1 LHASWFSDV
10 LVVLAG
16 PRPQIT
22 MKTRIPL
29 LSLFSLVLASAP
41 FWAAAALPPAPPV
54 EAQPL
59 LVHTDRLIETLESVG
74 YPLEAGRRARLQA
87 LADESD
93 EAAITR
99 RVEAELDPLC
109 VAVVVVAP
117 DGTMSARPRGEPVIL
132 EENGWRT
139 FLVKIVNGAG
149 LTGRLRLES
158 PHARPIPHGPAEEVD
173 DRWMALSVFEG
184 RPLAASL
191 SGLGLEYRL
200 VQIYG
205 SQPGD
210 KTGTLDFSI
219 SDADGGASPVVRQWR
234 FARDAD
240 GWGAPNDCS
249 LDVRDGSLWIEQ
261 TGNDPFFSAPVDG
274 RGGRMR
280 LRWWGTTSADG
291 VAQVFWWTRDKPQAD
306 GQRSVS
312 QQVSAQREGMNEV
325 EFKVDGELAGV
336 RIDPNIGP
344 GRTRIDWID
353 LEWAPADD
361 AVWASAQLAWKVL
374 ASNEVRFTVT
384 DADGQPCM
392 GAFEIRDPQG
402 RVYPAQPKRQAPD
415 MFFQTQIYRETGET
429 VRLPRGVY
437 TVRCAHGPESIPE
450 VKTLV
455 VGDGPVALDY
465 RVARWIDTDKH
476 GYWSG
481 DHHIHAAGC
490 LHYESPSQGIMPAD
504 MLRHIMGEDVKVG
517 CCLTWGPCFDFQK
530 QFFTGRP
537 DNVSR
542 YPYLLRYDVE
552 VSGFGSHQSGHLNLL
567 RLTEQIP
574 AGGDSKHH
582 WPTLGLNTLRW
593 AKKQGAVTGPAHSG
607 NGLTTIIGR
616 TPGTDGP
623 HRLPNF
629 DLPAYD
635 GIGAN
640 EFVMNITHQ
649 VPGPDG
655 RAVPAIDFIS
665 TMDTDRVAEWNM
677 WYHALNCGFRV
688 VASGETDFPCISGER
703 VGMGRV
709 YVKLDGELDYG
720 RWIQGVQDGWS
731 YVSDGTAH
739 VMDFARAGDG
749 TFTVSAAVRKDGAAT
764 ASVELIVNGLPVA
777 TREVKA
783 DGTLTGLRFEAP
795 PITRSSWVAVRVF
808 PHAHS
813 NPIRVLVGDRPIR
826 ASRHSAEWLMA
837 GLEQCWKTKGKT
849 YRDGE
854 RAEAVAAYDHARA
867 VYRTLLSECDP

>member
-1 LHASWFSDV
+1 
-10 LVVLAG
+10 
-16 PRPQIT
+16 
-22 MKTRIPL
+22 
-29 LSLFSLVLASAP
+29 
-41 FWAAAALPPAPPV
+41 
-54 EAQPL
+54 
-59 LVHTDRLIETLESVG
+59 
-74 YPLEAGRRARLQA
+74 
-87 LADESD
+87 
-93 EAAITR
+93 
-99 RVEAELDPLC
+99 
-109 VAVVVVAP
+109 
-117 DGTMSARPRGEPVIL
+117 
-132 EENGWRT
+132 
-139 FLVKIVNGAG
+139 
-149 LTGRLRLES
+149 
-158 PHARPIPHGPAEEVD
+158 
-173 DRWMALSVFEG
+173 
-184 RPLAASL
+184 
-191 SGLGLEYRL
+191 
-200 VQIYG
+200 
-205 SQPGD
+205 
-210 KTGTLDFSI
+210 
-219 SDADGGASPVVRQWR
+219 
-234 FARDAD
+234 
-240 GWGAPNDCS
+240 
-249 LDVRDGSLWIEQ
+249 
-261 TGNDPFFSAPVDG
+261 
-274 RGGRMR
+274 
-280 LRWWGTTSADG
+280 
-291 VAQVFWWTRDKPQAD
+291 
-306 GQRSVS
+306 
-312 QQVSAQREGMNEV
+312 
-325 EFKVDGELAGV
+325 
-336 RIDPNIGP
+336 
-344 GRTRIDWID
+344 
-353 LEWAPADD
+353 
-361 AVWASAQLAWKVL
+361 
-374 ASNEVRFTVT
+374 
-384 DADGQPCM
+384 
-392 GAFEIRDPQG
+392 
-402 RVYPAQPKRQAPD
+402 
-415 MFFQTQIYRETGET
+415 
-429 VRLPRGVY
+429 
-437 TVRCAHGPESIPE
+437 

-530 QFFTGRP
+530 QFFTGKP

-542 YPYLLRYDVE
+542 HPYLLRYDVE
-552 VSGFGSHQSGHLNLL
+552 VSGFGSHESGHLNLL

-655 RAVPAIDFIS
+655 REVPAIDFIS

-677 WYHALNCGFRV
+677 WYHALNCGFQV

-720 RWIQGVQDGWS
+720 RWVQGLQDGRS

-739 VMDFARAGDG
+739 LMDFARAEDG
-749 TFTVSAAVRKDGAAT
+749 AFTVTAAVRKDGAAT

-795 PITRSSWVAVRVF
+795 SISQSSWVAVRVF

-826 ASRHSAEWLMA
+826 ASRQSAEWLMA
-837 GLEQCWKTKGKT
+837 GLEQCWKTKERT

-854 RAEAVAAYDHARA
+854 RAEAVAAYDHART
-867 VYRTLLSECDP
+867 VYRTILSECAP